1 MAVDQRSSPT
11 QIAQQTLDVANQAIR
26 VVDVGGGS
34 GGSGGAVDVIIDGF
48 PASGDNIAILGSE
61 DSTMS
66 GTKRVLKVDNQGR
79 LITTTTGTF
88 TAEVSDI
95 PPDDFRVQ
103 TYTISGTPT
112 AISFALFDIVA
123 ISISVLSDNI
133 GYVRIGKSDVA
144 TNHFLAAPGSSLNMD
159 VNGSD
164 SPVYFQAD
172 PGASGRISVLVTG
185 NNI

>member
-11 QIAQQTLDVANQAIR
+11 QITQQTLDVPNQAIR
-26 VVDVGGGS
+26 VIDVGAGS
-34 GGSGGAVDVIIDGF
+34 GGSGGIVDVSIDGY

-66 GTKRVLKVDNQGR
+66 GAKRVLKVDSQGR
-79 LITTTTGTF
+79 LITVTTGTF
-88 TAEVSDI
+88 SAQVTDV

-103 TYTISGTPT
+103 TYTISATPT
-112 AISFALFDIVA
+112 AIIFTLFDIVA
-123 ISISVLSDNI
+123 VSISVLSDNI
-133 GYVRIGKSDVA
+133 GYVRIGKADVA

-164 SPVYFQAD
+164 SPVFFQAD